1 MLSRPVCGIR
11 GSTLI
16 INTPGS
22 PKAVVECLNFIK
34 PSLKHALQLLKN
46 DLEPVKV
53 THDAMQSLPSPTE
66 AASATGEMRYSCC
79 KHKVELDPELVAR
92 RHRESPYP
100 MIAVEEAQGKVL
112 EHCLSLGDVVK
123 PLQFALGQVLAEDV
137 YASDP
142 LPPFPASVKD
152 GYAVIASDGIG
163 KRLVISEASICGSK
177 PELQKVQPGWCMRIN
192 TGAPLPSGADAV
204 VMVEHTK
211 VLECSEDG
219 KTEHAIEIL
228 KTPHAGAEIRPIGSD
243 IKEGD
248 IVLRK
253 GSCIGP
259 SEVGILATVGKTD
272 VKVYRS
278 PTVAVLSTGNEL
290 QIYTEKLIPGRIRD
304 SNQPMLMSLLSKQGF
319 NVKGGGIA
327 EDNLDSLV
335 ARLKS
340 ALSDA
345 DILVTTGGVS
355 MGEKDLLRY
364 ALTSHFDATIH
375 FARVNMK
382 PGKPT
387 TFATCC
393 FEGKNK
399 IIFGLP
405 GNPVSAMVTC
415 HLYVIP
421 ACRKIM
427 NFPYSKIL
435 PTKIRVKFGGPQP
448 VFLDPRPEYHRA
460 YLDWS
465 GGSELP
471 VAYSTGNQL
480 SSRLLSMHS
489 ANVLVILP
497 GASKSINKAEP
508 GSIFDALIIDTL

>member
-1 MLSRPVCGIR
+1 MRAFCLPCVTRISYLKSC
-11 GSTLI
+11 LI
-16 INTPGS
+16 LH
-22 PKAVVECLNFIK
+22 KAF
-34 PSLKHALQLLKN
+34 
-46 DLEPVKV
+46 
-53 THDAMQSLPSPTE
+53 
-66 AASATGEMRYSCC
+66 
-79 KHKVELDPELVAR
+79 
-92 RHRESPYP
+92 
-100 MIAVEEAQGKVL
+100 
-112 EHCLSLGDVVK
+112 
-123 PLQFALGQVLAEDV
+123 
-137 YASDP
+137 
-142 LPPFPASVKD
+142 
-152 GYAVIASDGIG
+152 
-163 KRLVISEASICGSK
+163 
-177 PELQKVQPGWCMRIN
+177 
-192 TGAPLPSGADAV
+192 
-204 VMVEHTK
+204 
-211 VLECSEDG
+211 
-219 KTEHAIEIL
+219 IEIL
-228 KTPHAGAEIRPIGSD
+228 FTYS
-243 IKEGD
+243 
-248 IVLRK
+248 
-253 GSCIGP
+253 
-259 SEVGILATVGKTD
+259 
-272 VKVYRS
+272 
-278 PTVAVLSTGNEL
+278 
-290 QIYTEKLIPGRIRD
+290 
-304 SNQPMLMSLLSKQGF
+304 
-319 NVKGGGIA
+319 
-327 EDNLDSLV
+327 LDSLV

-448 VFLDPRPEYHRA
+448 VFLDPRPEFHRA

-471 VAYSTGNQL
+471 VAYSTGKL
-480 SSRLLSMHS
+480 
-489 ANVLVILP
+489 
-497 GASKSINKAEP
+497 
-508 GSIFDALIIDTL
+508 